1 MLSLQLHAICNG
13 QKRNFFCSVSQ
24 KLARWRKPETIQ
36 QRLNNS
42 DAIYCFSCLIGRLTL
57 DVIEIKKFPDWF
69 SDKATEDTD
78 SRSGNLLSSA
88 IMNLQI
94 YEFHISLWIYI
105 QENIG
110 VVCWRCMA
118 QSEEYF
124 LPIKPLIIAHGKQE
138 SSGMIAKILARS
150 TGRTLA
156 NQK

>member
-24 KLARWRKPETIQ
+24 KLARWRIPETIQ
-36 QRLNNS
+36 QRLNNA

-94 YEFHISLWIYI
+94 YEFHISKITVNLYLRKHRSCLLKMY
-105 QENIG
+105 G
-110 VVCWRCMA
+110 
-118 QSEEYF
+118 SERR
-124 LPIKPLIIAHGKQE
+124 
-138 SSGMIAKILARS
+138 ILFAY
-150 TGRTLA
+150 
-156 NQK
+156 

>member
-94 YEFHISLWIYI
+94 YEFHISKITVNLYLRKHRSCLF
-105 QENIG
+105 
-110 VVCWRCMA
+110 VC

-138 SSGMIAKILARS
+138 SSRMIAKILARS

>member
-36 QRLNNS
+36 ERLNNS

-94 YEFHISLWIYI
+94 YEFHISKITMNLYLRKHRSCLLKMY
-105 QENIG
+105 G
-110 VVCWRCMA
+110 
-118 QSEEYF
+118 SERR
-124 LPIKPLIIAHGKQE
+124 
-138 SSGMIAKILARS
+138 ILFAY
-150 TGRTLA
+150 
-156 NQK
+156 

>member
-24 KLARWRKPETIQ
+24 KLARWRKPDTIQ

-94 YEFHISLWIYI
+94 YEFHISKITMNLYLRKHRSCLLKMY
-105 QENIG
+105 G
-110 VVCWRCMA
+110 
-118 QSEEYF
+118 SERR
-124 LPIKPLIIAHGKQE
+124 
-138 SSGMIAKILARS
+138 ILFAY
-150 TGRTLA
+150 
-156 NQK
+156 

>member
-24 KLARWRKPETIQ
+24 KLARWRKPETIE

-94 YEFHISLWIYI
+94 YEFHISKITVNLYLRKHRSCLLKMY
-105 QENIG
+105 G
-110 VVCWRCMA
+110 
-118 QSEEYF
+118 SERR
-124 LPIKPLIIAHGKQE
+124 
-138 SSGMIAKILARS
+138 ILFAY
-150 TGRTLA
+150 
-156 NQK
+156 

>member
-78 SRSGNLLSSA
+78 SRSRNLLSSA

-94 YEFHISLWIYI
+94 YEFHISKITVNLYLRKHRSCLLKMY
-105 QENIG
+105 G
-110 VVCWRCMA
+110 
-118 QSEEYF
+118 SERR
-124 LPIKPLIIAHGKQE
+124 
-138 SSGMIAKILARS
+138 ILFAY
-150 TGRTLA
+150 
-156 NQK
+156 

>member
-24 KLARWRKPETIQ
+24 KLARWRKPETIE

-42 DAIYCFSCLIGRLTL
+42 DAIYCFPCLIGRLTL

-94 YEFHISLWIYI
+94 YEFHISKITVNLYLRKHRSCLLMMY
-105 QENIG
+105 G
-110 VVCWRCMA
+110 
-118 QSEEYF
+118 SERR
-124 LPIKPLIIAHGKQE
+124 
-138 SSGMIAKILARS
+138 ILFAY
-150 TGRTLA
+150 
-156 NQK
+156 

>member
-24 KLARWRKPETIQ
+24 KLARWRKPETIE

-42 DAIYCFSCLIGRLTL
+42 DAIYCFPCLIGRLTL

-94 YEFHISLWIYI
+94 YEFHISKITVNLYLRKHRSCLLKMY
-105 QENIG
+105 G
-110 VVCWRCMA
+110 
-118 QSEEYF
+118 SERR
-124 LPIKPLIIAHGKQE
+124 
-138 SSGMIAKILARS
+138 ILFAY
-150 TGRTLA
+150 
-156 NQK
+156 

>member
-1 MLSLQLHAICNG
+1 MLSLQLHTICNG

-94 YEFHISLWIYI
+94 YEFHISKITMNLYSRKHRSCLLKMY
-105 QENIG
+105 G
-110 VVCWRCMA
+110 
-118 QSEEYF
+118 SERR
-124 LPIKPLIIAHGKQE
+124 
-138 SSGMIAKILARS
+138 ILFAY
-150 TGRTLA
+150 
-156 NQK
+156 

>member
-24 KLARWRKPETIQ
+24 KLARWRKPDTIQ

-94 YEFHISLWIYI
+94 YEFHISKITVNLYLRKHRSCLLMMY
-105 QENIG
+105 G
-110 VVCWRCMA
+110 
-118 QSEEYF
+118 SERR
-124 LPIKPLIIAHGKQE
+124 
-138 SSGMIAKILARS
+138 ILFAY
-150 TGRTLA
+150 
-156 NQK
+156 

>member
-94 YEFHISLWIYI
+94 YEFHISKITVNLYLRKHRSCLLMMY
-105 QENIG
+105 G
-110 VVCWRCMA
+110 
-118 QSEEYF
+118 SERR
-124 LPIKPLIIAHGKQE
+124 
-138 SSGMIAKILARS
+138 ILFAY
-150 TGRTLA
+150 
-156 NQK
+156 

>member
-36 QRLNNS
+36 ERLNNS

-69 SDKATEDTD
+69 SDKAKEDTD

-94 YEFHISLWIYI
+94 YEFHISKITMNLYLRKHRSCLLKMY
-105 QENIG
+105 G
-110 VVCWRCMA
+110 
-118 QSEEYF
+118 SERR
-124 LPIKPLIIAHGKQE
+124 
-138 SSGMIAKILARS
+138 ILFAY
-150 TGRTLA
+150 
-156 NQK
+156 

>member
-36 QRLNNS
+36 QRLNNA

-94 YEFHISLWIYI
+94 YEFHISKITVNLYLRKHRSCLLKMY
-105 QENIG
+105 G
-110 VVCWRCMA
+110 
-118 QSEEYF
+118 SERR
-124 LPIKPLIIAHGKQE
+124 
-138 SSGMIAKILARS
+138 ILFAY
-150 TGRTLA
+150 
-156 NQK
+156 

>member
-24 KLARWRKPETIQ
+24 KLARWRKPDTIQ

-94 YEFHISLWIYI
+94 YEFHISKITVNLYLRKHRSCLLKMY
-105 QENIG
+105 G
-110 VVCWRCMA
+110 
-118 QSEEYF
+118 SERR
-124 LPIKPLIIAHGKQE
+124 
-138 SSGMIAKILARS
+138 ILFAY
-150 TGRTLA
+150 
-156 NQK
+156 

>member
-94 YEFHISLWIYI
+94 YEFHISKITMNLYSRKHRSCLLKMY
-105 QENIG
+105 G
-110 VVCWRCMA
+110 
-118 QSEEYF
+118 SERR
-124 LPIKPLIIAHGKQE
+124 
-138 SSGMIAKILARS
+138 ILFAY
-150 TGRTLA
+150 
-156 NQK
+156 